1 MLLVLAPDQSVVSY
15 QTPQPGIPTAW
26 MILMTNWAMKVKKK
40 AMKLKEL
47 SVLWQRRWFVTWAE
61 ALGFP
66 VLMNPKRL
74 GA

>member
-1 MLLVLAPDQSVVSY
+1 
-15 QTPQPGIPTAW
+15 
-26 MILMTNWAMKVKKK
+26 MTNCAMKVKKK

-47 SVLWQRRWFVTWAE
+47 SVLWQRGWFVTWAE

-66 VLMNPKRL
+66 VLRNPRLL